1 MAAATSQLELKAPGL
16 LLPDP
21 WRHSDNFSLAKTAVW
36 RAELPNDYGE
46 QEGKQDSE
54 KANTADKNY
63 QHSLCTNSR
72 QAGWRAPSTNLRRFQ
87 STEGHVFLS

>member
-1 MAAATSQLELKAPGL
+1 MVTVAAATSQLELKAPGL

-21 WRHSDNFSLAKTAVW
+21 WRDSDSFSLAKTAVW
-36 RAELPNDYGE
+36 RAELPNYYGE

-54 KANTADKNY
+54 KANTGDKNY

-72 QAGWRAPSTNLRRFQ
+72 
-87 STEGHVFLS
+87 